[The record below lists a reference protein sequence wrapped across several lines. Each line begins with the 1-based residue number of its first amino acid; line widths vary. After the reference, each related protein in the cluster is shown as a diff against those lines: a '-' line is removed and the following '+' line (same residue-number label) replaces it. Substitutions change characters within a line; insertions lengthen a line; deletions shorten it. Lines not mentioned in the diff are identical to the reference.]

1 MLRQSNPKA
10 AEELLKEAQQD
21 VMDRWR
27 VYEHWAS
34 MPFNGGGTSE
44 PKPAEDKA
52 VSKGAG
58 ND

>member
-21 VMDRWR
+21 VADRWK
-27 VYEHWAS
+27 VYEHWS
-34 MPFNGGGTSE
+34 QMPFEGVKATEN
-44 PKPAEDKA
+44 KPAEDKA
-52 VSKGAG
+52 ISKGAA